1 MPRLFVAIDPA
12 APVRDALA
20 RLCHGVPG
28 AKWVAPEQFHLTL
41 RFIGEVEG
49 ALYDEIADAL
59 GDVEAPAFRLAF
71 DGVGHFPPRG
81 APRVLWAGVNDGA
94 APGRLRERIE
104 ARLRRLGV
112 APDRRGF
119 APHVTLARLKQAPLV
134 KVRDYLALHGAFA
147 SDDFPVTA
155 FHLYSSRLGAAGAV
169 HRVEASYPL
178 ASAP

>member
-1 MPRLFVAIDPA
+1 MPRLFVAIDPS

-20 RLCHGVPG
+20 RLSHGVPG

-41 RFIGEVEG
+41 RFIGAVEG
-49 ALYDEIADAL
+49 ALYDEIVEAL

-71 DGVGHFPPRG
+71 VGVGHFPPRG

-94 APGRLRERIE
+94 APGRLHDRIE
-104 ARLRRLGV
+104 ARLRQLGV

-119 APHVTLARLKQAPLV
+119 APHVTLARLKQASLAR
-134 KVRDYLALHGAFA
+134 VRDYLALNGAFA
-147 SDDFPVTA
+147 TEDFPVTA
-155 FHLYSSRLGAAGAV
+155 FQLYSSHLGAAGAV

-178 ASAP
+178 EGAP

>member
-41 RFIGEVEG
+41 RFIGEVEAG
-49 ALYDEIADAL
+49 LLDEIAEAL
-59 GDVEAPAFRLAF
+59 GDVEAPAFRLAL

-81 APRVLWAGVNDGA
+81 APRVLWAGVNDGT
-94 APGRLRERIE
+94 APGRLHDRIE
-104 ARLRRLGV
+104 ARLRQLGV

-119 APHVTLARLKQAPLV
+119 APHVTLARLKQAPLAR
-134 KVRDYLALHGAFA
+134 VRDYLALHGAFA
-147 SDDFPVTA
+147 TQDFPVTE
-155 FHLYSSRLGAAGAV
+155 FHLYSSHLGAAGAV

-178 ASAP
+178 DGAP

>member
-1 MPRLFVAIDPA
+1 MPRLFVAIDPS

-20 RLCHGVPG
+20 RLSHGVPG

-41 RFIGEVEG
+41 RFIGEVDG
-49 ALYDEIADAL
+49 GMLDEIAEAL
-59 GDVEAPAFRLAF
+59 GDVEAPAFTLAL

-94 APGRLRERIE
+94 MLGRLHERIE
-104 ARLRRLGV
+104 ARLRQLGV

-119 APHVTLARLKQAPLV
+119 APHVTLARLKQAPLAR
-134 KVRDYLALHGAFA
+134 VRDYLALNGEFA
-147 SDDFPVTA
+147 TEDFPVTE
-155 FHLYSSRLGAAGAV
+155 FQLYSSHLGAAGAV

-178 ASAP
+178 DGA

>member
-1 MPRLFVAIDPA
+1 MPRLFVAIDPT

-20 RLCHGVPG
+20 RLSHGVPG

-49 ALYDEIADAL
+49 GLYDEIVEAL
-59 GDVEAPAFRLAF
+59 GDVEAPAFRLALV
-71 DGVGHFPPRG
+71 GVGHFPPRG

-94 APGRLRERIE
+94 APGRLHDRIE
-104 ARLRRLGV
+104 ARLRQLGV

-119 APHVTLARLKQAPLV
+119 APHVTLARLKQAPLAR
-134 KVRDYLALHGAFA
+134 VRDYLALHGAFA
-147 SDDFPVTA
+147 TQDFPVTE
-155 FHLYSSRLGAAGAV
+155 FHLYSSHLGAAGAV

-178 ASAP
+178 EGAP